1 MKAFFSAV
9 LFILVTGLAL
19 ARTNPVFELKQG
31 FKEST
36 LDGYALVF
44 NTQKPITADSI
55 LKSKDSIFRFTT
67 STPTFVANQE
77 YHWLKLEFQSFI
89 NQQLILELQQVFV
102 DSVEFWAYEGDS
114 LIASYASSWL
124 LTFQEKAIASRYHA
138 FGFGVK
144 QQKHYTLLIR
154 CRNNKIHF
162 STRAFLV
169 LFAEK
174 QHQYNNDSV
183 LFYDAFF
190 NGSTLLISLLSLLFF
205 FYSGRKIYFYY
216 WAYVFL
222 LDFYLFSSSGYLNEF
237 FNPKTSFFASINCYL
252 VLLTGT
258 IMFHELYIY
267 DFLKIKFLKKK
278 FLQIIH
284 YVFVGICLLQILFV
298 AFLPVHPVPFWLIY
312 FYFAFNVLLFLW
324 MGISRKQI
332 EAYLYLAASGPM
344 FIAFLLVAL
353 SSLSI
358 IPIFSFLYYY
368 SNMAL
373 VLESF
378 GLGFAL
384 IYVFNKEKE
393 KIQAELEKNR
403 LETTHKI
410 LLAQEEERQKLA
422 LDLHDDLGGSL
433 SVLNRELD
441 ELNQENNNILNKPLQ
456 LVNKIVI
463 DLRTISHHLMPSS
476 FEEKGLRRVVEESIE
491 MANRQ
496 SKTSFIFLCNGQEKK
511 LAMEAEVNIYR
522 IVKELLNNTL
532 KHAEAK
538 NVVLQMIYFPELLYI
553 SVEDDGK
560 GFDFSATESWG
571 IGIKNINLR
580 ASYLK
585 ANLNIES
592 SPGRTLISLEIP
604 YNADPNKDSVS
615 G

>member
-19 ARTNPVFELKQG
+19 AHTNPVFELKQG

-44 NTQKPITADSI
+44 NTHKPISVDSI
-55 LKSKDSIFRFTT
+55 LKSKDSVFRFTT
-67 STPTFVANQE
+67 STPTFAANQE

-89 NQQLILELQQVFV
+89 NQQLILELQQVFA

-298 AFLPVHPVPFWLIY
+298 AFLPVHPIPFWLIY

-324 MGISRKQI
+324 TGISRKQI

>member
-1 MKAFFSAV
+1 LKAFFSAV
-9 LFILVTGLAL
+9 LFILITGFAL
-19 ARTNPVFELKQG
+19 ARTNPVFELKPG
-31 FKEST
+31 FKKST
-36 LDGYALVF
+36 LAGYALVF
-44 NTQKPITADSI
+44 NTPKPLTADSVFKI
-55 LKSKDSIFRFTT
+55 KGPSFRFTT
-67 STPTFVANQE
+67 STPTFAANQE

-89 NQQLILELQQVFV
+89 SQQLILELQQVFV
-102 DSVEFWAYEGDS
+102 DSVEFWAYEEDS
-114 LIASYASSWL
+114 LIASHASSWL
-124 LTFQEKAIASRYHA
+124 LTFQEKPIASRYHA

-190 NGSTLLISLLSLLFF
+190 NGSTLLISLLSLFFF
-205 FYSGRKIYFYY
+205 FYSGRKIYLYY

-284 YVFVGICLLQILFV
+284 YVFVGICLLQMLFV

-324 MGISRKQI
+324 MGISRKQL

-358 IPIFSFLYYY
+358 IPIYSFLYYY

-393 KIQAELEKNR
+393 KILAELEKNR
-403 LETTHKI
+403 IETTQRI
-410 LLAQEEERQKLA
+410 LLAQEEERQRLA

-433 SVLNRELD
+433 SVLNREID
-441 ELNQENNNILNKPLQ
+441 ELNNQNRNILQKPLQ
-456 LVNKIVI
+456 LISKIVN

-491 MANRQ
+491 MVNRQ
-496 SKTSFIFLCNGQEKK
+496 AKTAFIFVVSGDEKR
-511 LAMEAEVNIYR
+511 LTTEAEVHIYR
-522 IVKELLNNTL
+522 IIKELLNNTL
-532 KHAEAK
+532 KHANA
-538 NVVLQMIYFPELLYI
+538 NTAVLQMIYLPDLLYI
-553 SVEDDGK
+553 SIEDNGK
-560 GFDFSATESWG
+560 GFDFEKKESWG
-571 IGIKNINLR
+571 IGLKNINLR
-580 ASYLK
+580 AGYLK
-585 ANLNIES
+585 ANLSVES
-592 SPGRTLISLEIP
+592 EPGRTLISLEIP
-604 YNADPNKDSVS
+604 YNAETNKDSVS